1 MNLEYK
7 HLLPQHFSD
16 DSRVWVY
23 QSNRFFALTE
33 ALEIEELLDAFCNQ
47 WHSHGVEVTAYANL
61 FFGQFLVFMSDEKD
75 VTVSGCSTDSS
86 VRFVKEA
93 GETFQADFLNRT
105 ILAFFIKD
113 KIQLLPVGQLQN
125 GFENGF
131 INGDTLYFNNL
142 VLTKK
147 ELEENWIIPI
157 KNSWL
162 SKKLQL
168 NV

>member
-7 HLLPQHFSD
+7 HLLPAHFSD

-23 QSNRFFALTE
+23 QSNRCFALSE
-33 ALEIEELLDAFCNQ
+33 ALEIEELLDAFRIQ
-47 WHSHGVEVTAYANL
+47 WLSHGAEVTAYANL
-61 FFGQFLVFMSDEKD
+61 FFGQFLVFMSDGKD

-86 VRFVKEA
+86 VRFVKEL
-93 GETFQADFLNRT
+93 GETFQVDFFNRT
-105 ILAFFIKD
+105 NLAFFLKD
-113 KIQLLPVGQLQN
+113 KIQLLPLAQLQYA
-125 GFENGF
+125 FENGF

-142 VLTKK
+142 VLAKK
-147 ELEENWIIPI
+147 ELEENWIVPI

-168 NV
+168 TA